1 MYYSVVLQR
10 EILTRNV
17 SFQRCLFFLNFLN
30 FASLLSF
37 FWREMGL
44 RHRSTRTQHSS
55 SKIHPFVSKNRAVL
69 LGKIFLLFW
78 ASPHEKEKEH
88 IKRDL
93 LLSLR
98 ARDKNAPLLFDEM
111 MRTTTTEK
119 ASLCV
124 SCFSSL
130 QRKKKTKK
138 EVRLRVSLRSIRFRA
153 TSFFSL
159 VFSLSLSLFGTMELT
174 FDVFHPLTL
183 SLSHQEVS
191 KNTRSIIVR
200 ATSKSSGTNK
210 NTNNHTNNTTNNNE
224 NNNRKTQRA
233 YRVRSTATNDFQQQQ
248 QKPYASYRE
257 KHGYNWT
264 YGAAEDDVNDDDES
278 GEYGSVSEADAREAA
293 RNWLCTIGRQG
304 QTSPIDFEKAQYNAR
319 RGKRVSEEFRGT
331 LLDDPFTN
339 NPKVF
344 EFMRT
349 RRGPMVGKL
358 GKALRHVHGDEAY
371 ESYLG
376 KHVNRH
382 IRLARIL
389 KLWRINFHIRFGR
402 EPGYDD
408 MPSNLK
414 TLELQYINIGFKLR
428 ELDG

>member
-1 MYYSVVLQR
+1 MAQKHKN
-10 EILTRNV
+10 T
-17 SFQRCLFFLNFLN
+17 
-30 FASLLSF
+30 LSI
-37 FWREMGL
+37 
-44 RHRSTRTQHSS
+44 
-55 SKIHPFVSKNRAVL
+55 KIHPFVSIALFFGDFPFVL
-69 LGKIFLLFW
+69 GTKRKRIYQTTYSLRERERVVRRDDTDDDVLFNGPKGIFVRLVFFVFFFF
-78 ASPHEKEKEH
+78 ATKEEDEEGGRIEH
-88 IKRDL
+88 FVTFVYVSCNVI
-93 LLSLR
+93 LLS
-98 ARDKNAPLLFDEM
+98 
-111 MRTTTTEK
+111 
-119 ASLCV
+119 
-124 SCFSSL
+124 
-130 QRKKKTKK
+130 
-138 EVRLRVSLRSIRFRA
+138 RFL
-153 TSFFSL
+153 SL
-159 VFSLSLSLFGTMELT
+159 VFSLSLFGTMELT
-174 FDVFHPLTL
+174 FVVFHPLTL
-183 SLSHQEVS
+183 SLFHQEVS

-200 ATSKSSGTNK
+200 AASKSSGTNK

-264 YGAAEDDVNDDDES
+264 YGAAEDDVNDDDDES

>member
-1 MYYSVVLQR
+1 
-10 EILTRNV
+10 
-17 SFQRCLFFLNFLN
+17 
-30 FASLLSF
+30 
-37 FWREMGL
+37 
-44 RHRSTRTQHSS
+44 
-55 SKIHPFVSKNRAVL
+55 
-69 LGKIFLLFW
+69 
-78 ASPHEKEKEH
+78 
-88 IKRDL
+88 
-93 LLSLR
+93 
-98 ARDKNAPLLFDEM
+98 
-111 MRTTTTEK
+111 
-119 ASLCV
+119 
-124 SCFSSL
+124 
-130 QRKKKTKK
+130 
-138 EVRLRVSLRSIRFRA
+138 
-153 TSFFSL
+153 
-159 VFSLSLSLFGTMELT
+159 MELT

-200 ATSKSSGTNK
+200 AASKSSGTNK

-319 RGKRVSEEFRGT
+319 RGKCVSEEFRGT

>member
-1 MYYSVVLQR
+1 MRLVFFFFATKEEDEEGGTIARFVTFDTVSC
-10 EILTRNV
+10 NV
-17 SFQRCLFFLNFLN
+17 I
-30 FASLLSF
+30 LLS
-37 FWREMGL
+37 R
-44 RHRSTRTQHSS
+44 
-55 SKIHPFVSKNRAVL
+55 
-69 LGKIFLLFW
+69 FL
-78 ASPHEKEKEH
+78 SP
-88 IKRDL
+88 
-93 LLSLR
+93 SL
-98 ARDKNAPLLFDEM
+98 
-111 MRTTTTEK
+111 
-119 ASLCV
+119 
-124 SCFSSL
+124 
-130 QRKKKTKK
+130 
-138 EVRLRVSLRSIRFRA
+138 
-153 TSFFSL
+153 
-159 VFSLSLSLFGTMELT
+159 SLSLSLFGTMELT

-200 ATSKSSGTNK
+200 AASKSSGTNK

-264 YGAAEDDVNDDDES
+264 NGAAEDDVNDDDES

-319 RGKRVSEEFRGT
+319 RGKCVSEEFRGT

>member
-1 MYYSVVLQR
+1 MSLFR
-10 EILTRNV
+10 EV
-17 SFQRCLFFLNFLN
+17 FLNFLN
-30 FASLLSF
+30 FALLSLSF
-37 FWREMGL
+37 GGKWVCGTEAQEQEQYGYSRL
-44 RHRSTRTQHSS
+44 KSILLCPSRC
-55 SKIHPFVSKNRAVL
+55 L
-69 LGKIFLLFW
+69 LGIFLLFW
-78 ASPHEKEKEH
+78 ASPHKKEKEY
-88 IKRDL
+88 IKRL
-93 LLSLR
+93 ITLSER
-98 ARDKNAPLLFDEM
+98 ESARDKNASFDEM
-111 MRTTTTEK
+111 TTFSLSTEK

-130 QRKKKTKK
+130 KRKKKTKK
-138 EVRLRVSLRSIRFRA
+138 EVGLSVSLRSYTVSCNVILLSRF
-153 TSFFSL
+153 
-159 VFSLSLSLFGTMELT
+159 LSLSLFGTMELT
-174 FDVFHPLTL
+174 FVVFHPLTL
-183 SLSHQEVS
+183 SLFHQEVS

-200 ATSKSSGTNK
+200 AASKSSGTNN
-210 NTNNHTNNTTNNNE
+210 NTNHTNNTTNNNE

-264 YGAAEDDVNDDDES
+264 YGAAEDDVNDDDDES

>member
-1 MYYSVVLQR
+1 MSLFR
-10 EILTRNV
+10 EVFGFFFEFFFKFCLSSLFLLAGNFGSAAQTEAQEHNTRRSKSKSILSCV
-17 SFQRCLFFLNFLN
+17 
-30 FASLLSF
+30 
-37 FWREMGL
+37 
-44 RHRSTRTQHSS
+44 HH
-55 SKIHPFVSKNRAVL
+55 RAVL
-69 LGKIFLLFW
+69 LGIFLLFFW
-78 ASPHEKEKEH
+78 GHLRT
-88 IKRDL
+88 IKKKNISKRL
-93 LLSLR
+93 ITLSLVR
-98 ARDKNAPLLFDEM
+98 ARDKNAPLFDEM

-138 EVRLRVSLRSIRFRA
+138 EVRLSVSLRSYTVSCNVILLSRF
-153 TSFFSL
+153 
-159 VFSLSLSLFGTMELT
+159 LSLSLFGTMELT

-200 ATSKSSGTNK
+200 AASKSSGTNK
-210 NTNNHTNNTTNNNE
+210 NTNNHTNNTTNNE

-358 GKALRHVHGDEAY
+358 GKALRQVHGDEAY

>member
-1 MYYSVVLQR
+1 MSLFR
-10 EILTRNV
+10 EV
-17 SFQRCLFFLNFLN
+17 FGFFLNFFLN

-37 FWREMGL
+37 CWREILGL
-44 RHRSTRTQHSS
+44 RHRQKHKNNTRRVKSILLCP
-55 SKIHPFVSKNRAVL
+55 KIALF
-69 LGKIFLLFW
+69 FW
-78 ASPHEKEKEH
+78 AFSFCFGRLRTKKKKN
-88 IKRDL
+88 ISNDL

-98 ARDKNAPLLFDEM
+98 ERDKNALLFDEM

-138 EVRLRVSLRSIRFRA
+138 EVRLSVSLRSYTVSCNVILLSRF
-153 TSFFSL
+153 
-159 VFSLSLSLFGTMELT
+159 LSLSLFGTMELT

-200 ATSKSSGTNK
+200 AASKSSGTNK
-210 NTNNHTNNTTNNNE
+210 NTNNHTNNTTNNE

>member
-1 MYYSVVLQR
+1 
-10 EILTRNV
+10 
-17 SFQRCLFFLNFLN
+17 
-30 FASLLSF
+30 
-37 FWREMGL
+37 MG
-44 RHRSTRTQHSS
+44 
-55 SKIHPFVSKNRAVL
+55 
-69 LGKIFLLFW
+69 
-78 ASPHEKEKEH
+78 
-88 IKRDL
+88 
-93 LLSLR
+93 
-98 ARDKNAPLLFDEM
+98 DKNAPLLFDEM

-138 EVRLRVSLRSIRFRA
+138 E
-153 TSFFSL
+153 
-159 VFSLSLSLFGTMELT
+159 
-174 FDVFHPLTL
+174 
-183 SLSHQEVS
+183 EVS

-319 RGKRVSEEFRGT
+319 RG
-331 LLDDPFTN
+331 
-339 NPKVF
+339 
-344 EFMRT
+344 
-349 RRGPMVGKL
+349 
-358 GKALRHVHGDEAY
+358 
-371 ESYLG
+371 
-376 KHVNRH
+376 
-382 IRLARIL
+382 
-389 KLWRINFHIRFGR
+389 
-402 EPGYDD
+402 
-408 MPSNLK
+408 
-414 TLELQYINIGFKLR
+414 
-428 ELDG
+428 

>member
-1 MYYSVVLQR
+1 MRS
-10 EILTRNV
+10 V
-17 SFQRCLFFLNFLN
+17 SFQRCLVFFKFFKFCLSSLFLLAGN
-30 FASLLSF
+30 GSVAQKHKNNTRRVKSILLCPKIALF
-37 FWREMGL
+37 FWAFSFCFGHL
-44 RHRSTRTQHSS
+44 RT
-55 SKIHPFVSKNRAVL
+55 KKKKN
-69 LGKIFLLFW
+69 I
-78 ASPHEKEKEH
+78 SN
-88 IKRDL
+88 DL

-98 ARDKNAPLLFDEM
+98 ERDKNALLFDEM

-130 QRKKKTKK
+130 QQKKKTKK
-138 EVRLRVSLRSIRFRA
+138 EVRLSVSLRSYTVSCNVILLSRF
-153 TSFFSL
+153 L
-159 VFSLSLSLFGTMELT
+159 SLSLSLFGTMELT

-200 ATSKSSGTNK
+200 AASKSSGTNK

>member
-1 MYYSVVLQR
+1 LP
-10 EILTRNV
+10 
-17 SFQRCLFFLNFLN
+17 LF
-30 FASLLSF
+30 SLSF
-37 FWREMGL
+37 GGKWVCGTEAKE
-44 RHRSTRTQHSS
+44 QHSS
-55 SKIHPFVSKNRAVL
+55 IKIHPFVCPPSRCSFGHFPFVL
-69 LGKIFLLFW
+69 LGIS
-78 ASPHEKEKEH
+78 AQ
-88 IKRDL
+88 KRKRIYQNDL
-93 LLSLR
+93 LLTLSGER
-98 ARDKNAPLLFDEM
+98 ARDKNAPLFDEM

-138 EVRLRVSLRSIRFRA
+138 EVGLRVSLRSYIRFRA

-159 VFSLSLSLFGTMELT
+159 VFSLSRFPSLSLFGTMELT

-200 ATSKSSGTNK
+200 AASKSSGTNK
-210 NTNNHTNNTTNNNE
+210 NTNNHTNSTNNNNE

-358 GKALRHVHGDEAY
+358 GKALRQVHGDEAY

>member
-1 MYYSVVLQR
+1 MST
-10 EILTRNV
+10 IA
-17 SFQRCLFFLNFLN
+17 LFFWAFSFCSFGHLRTKRKRIYQNDLCTLSGERARQKRAVVRRDDENDDDRKGVSVRLVF
-30 FASLLSF
+30 FFVATKEEDEEGGRIARFVTFVCGFVQRHSSLSF
-37 FWREMGL
+37 
-44 RHRSTRTQHSS
+44 
-55 SKIHPFVSKNRAVL
+55 
-69 LGKIFLLFW
+69 
-78 ASPHEKEKEH
+78 
-88 IKRDL
+88 
-93 LLSLR
+93 SL
-98 ARDKNAPLLFDEM
+98 
-111 MRTTTTEK
+111 
-119 ASLCV
+119 
-124 SCFSSL
+124 
-130 QRKKKTKK
+130 
-138 EVRLRVSLRSIRFRA
+138 
-153 TSFFSL
+153 SL
-159 VFSLSLSLFGTMELT
+159 VFCLSLSLFGTMELT

-200 ATSKSSGTNK
+200 AASKSSGTNK

-358 GKALRHVHGDEAY
+358 GKALRQVHGDEAY